1 MPKPQLR
8 AEQGWIFDN
17 FLMLSENEDVLHP
30 GIMGTRVDRGFAPE
44 DLKAVYSRVS
54 GRRSFPKAWAK
65 RAAALEKSAQAS
77 EAAGRHATARHL
89 WHRAAL
95 CYGRAQHLIP
105 VHGNAAKIAA
115 YEGLY
120 RCYDRVIGM
129 SGGSME
135 KVAVPFGD
143 GGHSAHAVL
152 HKAPGSGRKPTIVQ
166 LPGMDAIKE
175 DVTSPFNNYYA
186 ERGMN
191 VCAMDGPGQGECNF
205 NAAWQTENNYEQAV
219 SAVIDWLVARDD
231 VDPDRIGVMGMSMG
245 SRWGVLAAAH
255 DARIKAVCGQM
266 ANVGPFDLI
275 FEQAQPNFKRIFM
288 YMTDYSDEAEF
299 DAFTARLTQVRDAA
313 KGVTC
318 PHLLVAGDMD
328 ELCSPED
335 IAAFRA
341 NLAGPTELWL
351 YEGVFHPMG
360 EVAAEIYPAIADWL
374 LATLNEGRPAG
385 YDRLVYVEE
394 GTSLHGYEH
403 G

>member
-17 FLMLSENEDVLHP
+17 FLMLSDNEDILHP
-30 GIMGTRVDRGFAPE
+30 GIMGTRVERGFKPE
-44 DLKAVYSRVS
+44 DLNAVYSRVS
-54 GRRSFPKAWAK
+54 GRRSFPKAWRK
-65 RAAALEKSAQAS
+65 RAETLERMAG
-77 EAAGRHATARHL
+77 EAAGKGRDATARQL
-89 WHRAAL
+89 YHRAAL
-95 CYGRAQHLIP
+95 CFGRAQHLIP

-120 RCYDRVIGM
+120 RCYDKVIAM
-129 SGGSME
+129 SGGAME
-135 KVAVPFGD
+135 KNSVDFT
-143 GGHSAHAVL
+143 GGLQAHAVL
-152 HKAPGSGRKPTIVQ
+152 HKAPGGGRKPTIVM

-175 DVTSPFNNYYA
+175 DVVNPWNNHYA

-205 NAAWQTENNYEQAV
+205 NAAWQTEHNYEESV

-231 VDPDRIGVMGMSMG
+231 VDPERIGIMGMSMG
-245 SRWGVLAAAH
+245 SRWGVLSAAH
-255 DARIKAVCGQM
+255 DSRVRAVCGQM

-288 YMTDYSDEAEF
+288 YMTNYADEAEF
-299 DAFTARLTQVRDAA
+299 DAFTAGLTQVRDAA
-313 KGVTC
+313 KGVSC

-328 ELCSPED
+328 ELCAPED

-360 EVAAEIYPAIADWL
+360 EVAGEIYPAIADWL
-374 LATLNEGRPAG
+374 LTTLNDGRPAG
-385 YDRLVYVEE
+385 YDRHVYIEE
-394 GTSLHGYEH
+394 GQTLADYEH

>member
-17 FLMLSENEDVLHP
+17 FLMLSDNEDVLHP
-30 GIMGTRVDRGFAPE
+30 GITGTRVERGFKPE
-44 DLKAVYSRVS
+44 DLKAVYSKVT
-54 GRRSFPKAWAK
+54 GRRSFPKAWRK
-65 RAAALEKSAQAS
+65 RAAAIERAAQAV
-77 EAAGRHATARHL
+77 EAKGRTVTARSL
-89 WHRAAL
+89 YHRAAL

-105 VHGNAAKIAA
+105 VHNNANKIAA

-120 RCYDRVIGM
+120 RCYDRVIALSDGA
-129 SGGSME
+129 ME
-135 KVAVPFGD
+135 KVAVEFS
-143 GGHSAHAVL
+143 GGQNAHAVM
-152 HKAPGSGRKPTIVQ
+152 HKAAGEGCKPTIVM

-175 DVTSPFNNYYA
+175 DVVNPFNNYYA

-191 VCAMDGPGQGECNF
+191 ACAMDGPGQGECNF
-205 NAAWQTENNYEQAV
+205 HAAWQTEHNYEAAV
-219 SAVIDWLVARDD
+219 SAVIDWLLQRDD
-231 VDPDRIGVMGMSMG
+231 VDADKIGIMGMSMG

-255 DARIKAVCGQM
+255 DDRVKAVCGQM
-266 ANVGPFDLI
+266 ANVGSFDMI

-288 YMTDYSDEAEF
+288 YMTNHSDEAAFDEF
-299 DAFTARLTQVRDAA
+299 VARLTRLPDAA
-313 KGVTC
+313 REVRC

-335 IAAFRA
+335 IDTFRS
-341 NLAGPTELWL
+341 NLAGPSELWL

-374 LATLNEGRPAG
+374 HTSLQDGRPNG
-385 YDRLVYVEE
+385 YNRRVYVEE
-394 GTSLHGYEH
+394 GATLADYEH